1 MTYQVLARKWRPRR
15 FEDMV
20 GQEHVL
26 RALTSALDEGRLH
39 HAYLFTGTRGVGKT
53 TVARI
58 FAKALNCERGVSS
71 HPCGEC
77 AACRSIDEGRFVDLI
92 EVDAAS
98 RTGVDD
104 TRELLEN
111 VQYAPSLGRF
121 KVYLIDEV
129 HMFSKSSFN
138 ALLKTLEEPPPHVKF
153 LLATTDPQKLP
164 VTVLSRCLQFHLKAL
179 SRRMIHGR
187 LENVLTAENI
197 AFDDGALQL
206 LARAADGSLRDALS
220 LLDQAIAYGQGRVGE
235 EEVGAMLGLTSEA
248 RIRALMEALIAQD
261 PPALFEAIGQLAQG
275 APDYAE
281 VLAELLGLLHAIA
294 VYQLMPEADAE
305 LFEASPTLVREFAPH
320 LTPEAVQLYYQIALH
335 GRRDLPLAPSARMGL
350 EMTLLRMLAFVPAD
364 AAANSAE
371 GNGVGARAHAN
382 CAVSVTQ
389 RAESRDGVRNLPAG
403 EAAARRVVPQPSP
416 PARRESFA
424 EPVPAASPGPESQ
437 TDAPRSELARPAVA
451 QSEPMSA
458 GGQILDGLTPKGLSP
473 EKAEGTLL
481 REPLDARAWHLLL
494 PRLGL
499 KGMALMLAENSELV
513 RQDGPQISL
522 RCPPSHT
529 SLRTP
534 LAEESIRKALA
545 KVLGMEVRLRYEE
558 GRPAQ
563 DTPAEVRKQQE
574 AARQQEAIES
584 LQNDPIVRKLEE
596 RLNAHLL
603 EESVRP
609 LDSA

>member
-111 VQYAPSLGRF
+111 VQYAPSAGRY

-187 LENVLTAENI
+187 LENVLKAEGI

-261 PPALFEAIGQLAQG
+261 PPALFDAIGKLAQG

-305 LFEASPTLVREFAPH
+305 LFEASPRLVREFAPRIA
-320 LTPEAVQLYYQIALH
+320 PEAVQLSYQIALH
-335 GRRDLPLAPSARMGL
+335 GRRDLSLAPSARMGL

-364 AAANSAE
+364 AMANNVS
-371 GNGVGARAHAN
+371 GNGVGVRAQASG
-382 CAVSVTQ
+382 AVSATR
-389 RAESRDGVRNLPAG
+389 RAESRDGVRNPPAD

-416 PARRESFA
+416 PARRNSFA
-424 EPVPAASPGPESQ
+424 EPAPAAPPEPEAP
-437 TDAPRSELARPAVA
+437 TDTPRSELARPAVA

-458 GGQILDGLTPKGLSP
+458 GGPVLDGLRPQGLPP
-473 EKAEGTLL
+473 ERAEGTSL
-481 REPLDARAWHLLL
+481 REPLDAGTWHLLL

-499 KGMALMLAENSELV
+499 KGMALMLAENSELLG
-513 RQDGPQISL
+513 QNGPQISL
-522 RCPPSHT
+522 RCPPSHV

-534 LAEESIRKALA
+534 LTEESIRKALA

-563 DTPAEVRKQQE
+563 STPAQVRKQQE
-574 AARQQEAIES
+574 AIRQQDAVKS

-596 RLNAHLL
+596 RLDARLV

>member
-26 RALTSALDEGRLH
+26 RALTSALDDGRLH

-77 AACRSIDEGRFVDLI
+77 AACRAIDEGRFVDLI

-111 VQYAPSLGRF
+111 VQYAPSQGRF

-187 LENVLTAENI
+187 LASVLTAEAI

-248 RIRALMEALIAQD
+248 RIRALLEALIVQD
-261 PPALFEAIGQLAQG
+261 APALFAAIQQLAQG
-275 APDYAE
+275 SPDYAE
-281 VLAELLGLLHAIA
+281 VLAELLALLHAIA
-294 VYQLMPEADAE
+294 VVQLWPEADAE
-305 LFEASPTLVREFAPH
+305 LFEASPQLVREFAPR

-364 AAANSAE
+364 AVADHSR
-371 GNGVGARAHAN
+371 GGGMGGR
-382 CAVSVTQ
+382 SV
-389 RAESRDGVRNLPAG
+389 PAG
-403 EAAARRVVPQPSP
+403 EAVARHAPPQPPAP
-416 PARRESFA
+416 PA
-424 EPVPAASPGPESQ
+424 
-437 TDAPRSELARPAVA
+437 DALRSEPA
-451 QSEPMSA
+451 SA
-458 GGQILDGLTPKGLSP
+458 KGQVRDGLTPKGLSP
-473 EKAEGTLL
+473 EKAEEASM
-481 REPLDARAWHLLL
+481 REPLDAGAWHRLL

-513 RQDGPQISL
+513 GQDGELIRL
-522 RCPPSHT
+522 RCPPSHA

-545 KVLGMEVRLRYEE
+545 KTLGMEVRLRYEE

-574 AARQQEAIES
+574 AARQQEAVES
-584 LQNDPIVRKLEE
+584 MQNDPIVRKLEE
-596 RLNAHLL
+596 RLDARLL

>member
-39 HAYLFTGTRGVGKT
+39 HAYLFSGTRGVGKT

-77 AACRSIDEGRFVDLI
+77 MACRSIDEGRFVDLI

-104 TRELLEN
+104 TRELLDN
-111 VQYAPSLGRF
+111 VQYAPSAGRY

-164 VTVLSRCLQFHLKAL
+164 VTVLSRCLHFHLKAL
-179 SRRMIHGR
+179 SRRMIHDR
-187 LENVLTAENI
+187 LANVLKAENI

-220 LLDQAIAYGQGRVGE
+220 LLDQAIAYGQGRVSE
-235 EEVGAMLGLTSEA
+235 EEVSAMLGLTSEA

-261 PPALFEAIGQLAQG
+261 PPALFDAIGQLAQG

-305 LFEASPTLVREFAPH
+305 LFEASPTLVREFAPR
-320 LTPEAVQLYYQIALH
+320 LAPDAVQLYYQIALH
-335 GRRDLPLAPSARMGL
+335 GRRDLPLAPSARMAL
-350 EMTLLRMLAFVPAD
+350 EMTLLRMLAFVPVD
-364 AAANSAE
+364 TGVNNAE
-371 GNGVGARAHAN
+371 GNGVGTRAHASF
-382 CAVSVTQ
+382 AVNVTQ
-389 RAESRDGVRNLPAG
+389 RVASRDGVRNLPVG
-403 EAAARRVVPQPSP
+403 EAVARRVVSQPSP
-416 PARRESFA
+416 PGRRESFA
-424 EPVPAASPGPESQ
+424 EPVSAASLGPEPP
-437 TDAPRSELARPAVA
+437 TDAPRSEPARPAVA
-451 QSEPMSA
+451 RSESMSA
-458 GGQILDGLTPKGLSP
+458 GGQILDGLTPQELLP
-473 EKAEGTLL
+473 ERVEGTSI
-481 REPLDARAWHLLL
+481 RKPLDAGAWHRLL
-494 PRLGL
+494 PRLEL

-513 RQDGPQISL
+513 GQNGPQISL
-522 RCPPSHT
+522 RCPPSHA

-534 LAEESIRKALA
+534 LAEESIRKALS

-558 GRPAQ
+558 GRPVQ
-563 DTPAEVRKQQE
+563 NTPAQVRKQQE
-574 AARQQEAIES
+574 ETRQLGAVES
-584 LQNDPIVRKLEE
+584 LRNDPVVRKLEE
-596 RLNAHLL
+596 RLDARLV

-609 LDSA
+609 LDSG